1 MKKSLYRIN
10 NILVRFRQG
19 DGENRSREEEQIE
32 LGYKS
37 SEGKQIGSQSGS
49 LLTFVGVNAE
59 VCSNQINKLVQTVVR
74 PHELYK
80 WRLGMLSDRLSPKEF
95 PMLHLQAKI
104 VVHCCV
110 CN

>member
-1 MKKSLYRIN
+1 MKKVFIALIISLSDSDRVMEKTD
-10 NILVRFRQG
+10 LER
-19 DGENRSREEEQIE
+19 RSRLSWAIKV
-32 LGYKS
+32 LKGNR
-37 SEGKQIGSQSGS
+37 SQSGS

-59 VCSNQINKLVQTVVR
+59 VYSNQINKLVQTVVR
-74 PHELYK
+74 PHEMYK

-95 PMLHLQAKI
+95 PMLHLQAKM